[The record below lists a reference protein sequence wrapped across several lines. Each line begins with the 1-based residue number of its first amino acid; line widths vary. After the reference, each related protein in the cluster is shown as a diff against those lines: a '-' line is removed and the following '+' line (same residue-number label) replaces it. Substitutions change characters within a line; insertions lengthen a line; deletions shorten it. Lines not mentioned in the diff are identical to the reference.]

1 MELESAG
8 GDVDGVRLPI
18 LGLHHVALT
27 TNRLE
32 ASLRFYTDVLGFRQL
47 RRPPFSFRGAWLF
60 GYGIQIHLIESAAMH
75 GEPEPIDSRRNHVA
89 LRVTRLEPMLQH
101 FKAYGVPILQRI
113 NAGGTAQV
121 FVQDPDG
128 HHWEFS
134 VMSEPS
140 RGYEG
145 PG

>member
-1 MELESAG
+1 MVGA
-8 GDVDGVRLPI
+8 RLPI

-27 TNRLE
+27 TSRLE
-32 ASLRFYTDVLGFRQL
+32 ASLRFYTEVLGFQQL

-60 GYGIQIHLIESAAMH
+60 AYGLQIHLIESAAVQ
-75 GEPEPIDSRRNHVA
+75 GEPGVIDSRRNHLA
-89 LRVTRLEPMLQH
+89 LRVTRLEPMVQH
-101 FKAYGVPILQRI
+101 FEACGVPILQRV

-121 FVQDPDG
+121 FIQDPDG